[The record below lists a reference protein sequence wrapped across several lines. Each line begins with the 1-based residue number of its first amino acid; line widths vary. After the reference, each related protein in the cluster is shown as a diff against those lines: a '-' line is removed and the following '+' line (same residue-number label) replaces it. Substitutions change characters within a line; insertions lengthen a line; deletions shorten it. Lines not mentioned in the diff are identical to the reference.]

1 MYYFELPEL
10 PLSKAIHANLKLLEE
25 ICEEHSLENYFGTIS
40 TAAQEFLH
48 VMKKTTKGEDVSVII
63 GYILE
68 NDRLYAHFEI
78 KGTIMALP
86 ALFEEG
92 KGFNPIKL
100 ITMLVDDIQFT
111 EDRKGISFGFHVK
124 QEAHERQIQQS
135 TNEVKKF
142 NVRKND

>member
-10 PLSKAIHANLKLLEE
+10 SLSKAIHANLKLVEE

-40 TAAQEFLH
+40 TATQEFLH
-48 VMKKTTKGEDVSVII
+48 VMKKTTKGEEVIAII

-68 NDRLYAHFEI
+68 NDQLYAHFEI
-78 KGTIMALP
+78 KGTIITLP

-100 ITMLVDDIQFT
+100 IGMLVDEIQFT

-124 QEAHERQIQQS
+124 QEVQERQIQQTTS
-135 TNEVKKF
+135 EVKNL
-142 NVRKND
+142 NVRK